1 MRKLIAIALIAFAS
15 PCLAQT
21 APSQPPQDLSKGS
34 GLNVG
39 ECLTILAG
47 LQALDGYTVLD
58 ATKTA
63 RTLPYELGLTR
74 KAIMADL
81 SAVTAVQDDQ
91 RRLQAAL
98 FREKLHKYA
107 SRAAKPDAVEI
118 PPGTVE
124 FDEYNREV
132 DDSLHLP
139 CKAVLTHIGIGEL
152 NLAKNEIPGTALAAM
167 DKILDK

>member
-1 MRKLIAIALIAFAS
+1 
-15 PCLAQT
+15 
-21 APSQPPQDLSKGS
+21 
-34 GLNVG
+34 
-39 ECLTILAG
+39 
-47 LQALDGYTVLD
+47 
-58 ATKTA
+58 
-63 RTLPYELGLTR
+63 
-74 KAIMADL
+74 MADL

-107 SRAAKPDAVEI
+107 SRVAKADAVEI

-139 CKAVLTHIGIGEL
+139 CKAILTHIGIGEL